1 MATEGRD
8 SCLEGAGE
16 RNRDDHRSTDSRVRG
31 IVFKT
36 GVFPEG
42 LLRGSL
48 EPFAVFIRGHRIA
61 LQAVPGK
68 LGVRCP

>member
-48 EPFAVFIRGHRIA
+48 EPFVHSPSERRR
-61 LQAVPGK
+61 LTS
-68 LGVRCP
+68 